1 MIPSYSSPF
10 GIEHKAVRGE
20 IFLDS
25 VLVQEK
31 IDGSQISF
39 GILDGELKIRSKG
52 AQIHLGAPNSMF
64 FLGVEAIKAVQDKLV
79 PGYVYRGE
87 YLQKPKH
94 NVLAYDRV
102 PRGHIALFD
111 IEDLNQGDE
120 FYLPASE
127 IEVQANRL
135 NFDVVPVFCQG
146 LLGDWRDLNAFMDK
160 VSFLGG
166 ANIEGVVVKNYKRF
180 TVDKKVMMAKLV
192 AAEFKEVHRGE
203 YRKDNP
209 TPTDIKNQIVSM
221 YRTPARWQ
229 KAVIHLQEK
238 DTLTNSTKDIG
249 PLIKEVYEDIDK
261 ECKEEMKNYLYDHF
275 RKDIL
280 RGVVYGLPE
289 WYKEKILSEPV

>member
-10 GIEHKAVRGE
+10 AVEHKAVRSE

-31 IDGSQISF
+31 VDGSQISF
-39 GILDGELKIRSKG
+39 GIVDGELKIRSKG

-64 FLGVEAIKAVQDKLV
+64 NLGVEAIKAVQDKLT
-79 PGYVYRGE
+79 PGYIYRGE
-87 YLQKPKH
+87 YLNRPKH

-102 PRGHIALFD
+102 PKNHIALFD
-111 IEDLNQGDE
+111 VEDLGQGDE
-120 FYLPASE
+120 CYLSASE
-127 IEVQANRL
+127 IEIEAYIL
-135 NFDVVPVFCQG
+135 GFDAVPVFCQG
-146 LLGDWRDLNAFMDK
+146 VLGDWRDLNAFMDRT
-160 VSFLGG
+160 SFLGG
-166 ANIEGVVVKNYKRF
+166 SKIEGVVVKNYKRF
-180 TVDKKVMMAKLV
+180 TLDKKVMMAKLV
-192 AAEFKEVHRGE
+192 SKDFKELHQGE
-203 YRKDNP
+203 YRKENP

-238 DTLTNSTKDIG
+238 DALKNSTSDIG
-249 PLIKEVYEDIDK
+249 PLIKEVYEDVDK

-280 RGVVYGLPE
+280 RGVVYGLPG
-289 WYKEKILSEPV
+289 WYKEKLLGIT